1 MLSTPTESLPC
12 RAALHVSYLVQVK
25 TGDAADVFL
34 PFVKLKGSIG
44 PAETANKKRGAP
56 DKKGAN

>member
-1 MLSTPTESLPC
+1 M
-12 RAALHVSYLVQVK
+12 RVIYLVQVK

-44 PAETANKKRGAP
+44 PAETANKKRGATRQ
-56 DKKGAN
+56 KGRMS